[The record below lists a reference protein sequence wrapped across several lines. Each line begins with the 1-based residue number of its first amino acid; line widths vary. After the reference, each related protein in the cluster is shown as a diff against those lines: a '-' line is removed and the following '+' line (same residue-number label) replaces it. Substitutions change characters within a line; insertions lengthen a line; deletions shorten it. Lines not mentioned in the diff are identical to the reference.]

1 VKENIGEKVVEILLN
16 NGFHTD
22 NGSIFDELGQQIS
35 LLDFIDFVEIT
46 SLFELAFGI
55 TINNED
61 FELIEENTSSLANL
75 RIILARKLPG
85 ETISELDPVSSLFYD

>member
-1 VKENIGEKVVEILLN
+1 VKENIGEKVVEILLD

-22 NGSIFDELGQQIS
+22 NGLIFDELGQQIS
-35 LLDFIDFVEIT
+35 LLDFINFVEIT

-61 FELIEENTSSLANL
+61 FELIEENASSLANL
-75 RIILARKLPG
+75 RIILTRKLPG
-85 ETISELDPVSSLFYD
+85 ETIGELDPVSSLLYN